1 LDGNIFLKD
10 ENNKKITP
18 DIAERQFEMQLVSA
32 VVTETSVVDL
42 CLAERLGSEKMGF
55 RVTHRN
61 LHKKSISSKV
71 RPEAFV
77 VGLPYY

>member
-1 LDGNIFLKD
+1 MFTATYGNIFLKD

-42 CLAERLGSEKMGF
+42 CLAERLGSEK
-55 RVTHRN
+55 
-61 LHKKSISSKV
+61 K
-71 RPEAFV
+71 
-77 VGLPYY
+77 GLPRNTQKPSQKINFQ